1 MDSTTAFFS
10 ILLRLLALLAL
21 VLINGFFV
29 ASEFALVKVRDTQL
43 SPLAL
48 RGNRRARVAMLILQ
62 HLDAFLS
69 AAQLGITLASLG
81 LGWIGEPVFIA
92 VLGPVFTGLNIQSEQ
107 LRHFLAFAVGF
118 SALTFLHISAGE
130 QAPKWLA
137 IQRAVTTTLWVSYPL
152 LWFYRLSY
160 PFVWVLNRASQWLLG
175 QAGLEVAGSTER
187 QHSEEELRLLFA
199 AAQKRSGGSSLR
211 REILLN
217 ALDLQRRLAREVMRP
232 RQEIVA
238 FDTEASIADC
248 LNLAEKTR
256 YSRFPLCEGGDLDK
270 TCGVIHIKDLY
281 AMRLK
286 ARSGAELRGV
296 ARKLIY
302 IPETAHLEKLLKLFL
317 DRKLHLAIVVDEY
330 GGTVGMVT
338 LENIL
343 EELVGQ
349 IQDEFDQEKPL
360 LVQTGPNHWEASG
373 GLPLHELQDLVGE
386 PLREEGITTASG
398 WVTHRLGGFP
408 KAGDVLTL
416 GTFDLR
422 VEQMEGPRVARL
434 KLSRRETP
442 PPRDTDPEAPPP
454 PTKAPTPSK
463 TGKR

>member
-1 MDSTTAFFS
+1 MAIAGISS
-10 ILLRLLALLAL
+10 ILLRILALLVL
-21 VLINGFFV
+21 VLLNAFFV

-43 SPLAL
+43 NPLAL
-48 RGNRRARVAMLILQ
+48 RGNRRARVARFILQ
-62 HLDAFLS
+62 RLDAFLS

-81 LGWIGEPVFIA
+81 LGWIGEPVFTA
-92 VLGPVFTGLNIQSEQ
+92 VLGPLFGWLNIESQE
-107 LRHFLAFAVGF
+107 LRRLLAFAVGF

-152 LWFYRLSY
+152 LWFYRISY
-160 PFVWVLNRASQWLLG
+160 PFVWALNRASQWLLR
-175 QAGLEVAGSTER
+175 QVGLEAASDVER

-199 AAQKRSGGSSLR
+199 AAQKRSGRSSMR

-217 ALDLQRRLAREVMRP
+217 ALDLPQRLAREVMRP
-232 RQEIVA
+232 RQEITA
-238 FDTEASIADC
+238 FSTDASIAEC
-248 LNLAEKTR
+248 LDIAEKTR

-270 TCGVIHIKDLY
+270 TLGVIHIKDLY
-281 AMRLK
+281 AMRFK
-286 ARSGAELRGV
+286 ARSGAELRPV

-302 IPETAHLEKLLKLFL
+302 IPETAHLEKLLQLLL

-360 LVQTGPNHWEASG
+360 LVQTDKSTWEASG
-373 GLPLHELQDLVGE
+373 GLPLHELEELVGE
-386 PLREEGITTASG
+386 PLREEGITTLSG
-398 WVTHRLGGFP
+398 WVTQRLGGFP
-408 KAGDVLTL
+408 RVGDVLTVGL
-416 GTFDLR
+416 CDLR
-422 VEQMEGPRVARL
+422 VEQMEGPRVAKL
-434 KLSRRETP
+434 KLTKREAESLSDGHSNSF
-442 PPRDTDPEAPPP
+442 PRESSDL
-454 PTKAPTPSK
+454 
-463 TGKR
+463 